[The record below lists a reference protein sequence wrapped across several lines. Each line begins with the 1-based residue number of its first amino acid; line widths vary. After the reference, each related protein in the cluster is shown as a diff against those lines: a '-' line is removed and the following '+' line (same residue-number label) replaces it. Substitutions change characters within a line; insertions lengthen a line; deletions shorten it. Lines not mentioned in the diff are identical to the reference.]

1 MKRWKCTVCGYVH
14 KGEEPPEKCPVCG
27 ADRSKFVLLEEEPQ
41 PASESRKKDVAAE
54 EVKTRVEP
62 EKRTAPEPQAPP
74 AVQAGMLQQ
83 QMIKHHAH
91 PVSVHIPNGV
101 LPVSVF
107 FLLVSLFLGFDSLGQ
122 AAFYNLAIVLLSMPL
137 VLYSGYLEWQLKY
150 GGSRTTFFTIKLA
163 CGATV
168 TLTTLILVVW
178 LMLDPEV
185 ATSESTHRWL
195 FATIALIMLAA
206 AGLAGFIGGKLV
218 FKD

>member
-1 MKRWKCTVCGYVH
+1 MKKWKCTVCGYVH

-27 ADRSKFVLLEEEPQ
+27 ADRSKFVLLEEEK
-41 PASESRKKDVAAE
+41 AAESPKEDVVSE
-54 EVKTRVEP
+54 EVKTREEP
-62 EKRTAPEPQAPP
+62 ENRVEPEPQATT
-74 AVQAGMLQQ
+74 AVKAGMLQQ

-101 LPVSVF
+101 LPVSVL
-107 FLLVSLFLGFDSLGQ
+107 FLLVSLFLGFDSLGR

-150 GGSRTTFFTIKLA
+150 GGSRTSFFTIKMA

-168 TLTTLILVVW
+168 TLTTFILVVW
-178 LMLDPEV
+178 LMVDPEV
-185 ATSESTHRWL
+185 ATSASTHRWL
-195 FATIALIMLAA
+195 FAAIALIMLAA
-206 AGLAGFIGGKLV
+206 AGIAGFIGGKLV